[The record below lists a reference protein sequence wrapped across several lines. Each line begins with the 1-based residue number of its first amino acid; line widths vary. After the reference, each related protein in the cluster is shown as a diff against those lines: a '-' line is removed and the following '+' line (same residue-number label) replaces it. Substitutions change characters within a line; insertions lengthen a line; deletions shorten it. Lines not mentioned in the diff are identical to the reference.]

1 MKNTGP
7 VFIGRGHHLTLSE
20 CNDIA
25 RSGRVVRIHPSA
37 YPAMNKSFKVLSE
50 FADNHIP
57 IYGLST
63 QFGNQSNYIFDP
75 PHQNGTKDQ
84 YLHSIDQRQHNLVMT
99 HDCGLGDELP
109 EEVARLTM
117 ALRAHCLA
125 LGHSG
130 VRPLVAE
137 TLVRFLNKKAHPV
150 IRRYGSIGASG
161 DLIPLSA
168 IAATLIGEHKEVVY
182 QGKKV
187 EAKKALRLAR
197 VKPLALFGREGL
209 ALVNGTSFSAG
220 MASLALYDLDILFS
234 NMMSVI
240 AFSLESLMIMD
251 SGYEPVVHQLKNHS
265 GEIFI
270 NKYLRAVWEGSKLIQ
285 SITVRRSAA
294 LQTKSKDIIKL
305 NQPLQDYYSLRSV
318 SQGFGPFWENLQK
331 GKIWI
336 EEEMNSVNDN
346 PIVDTGARKIHHAAN
361 FMGYYVTEACDI
373 LKMDI
378 AQASTWLHA
387 IFANMIHS
395 RKNFNLPANLIHKPG
410 TYNGFRSLQILAASL
425 TVQNRKLAQANQSYM
440 LPTEGDNQDVNSLSA
455 HAAFDFREAV
465 KNLERLTAILFL
477 ASMQAIEIRGVGK
490 ASRRAKNAHKLLR
503 KKSSFIDIDRSL
515 IKDIE
520 IALSL
525 LKTSIL

>member
-7 VFIGRGHHLTLSE
+7 VFIGRGQHLTLSE

-168 IAATLIGEHKEVVY
+168 IAATLIGEHKEVY
-182 QGKKV
+182 FKGRKKDSKHV
-187 EAKKALRLAR
+187 IASLNLKAL
-197 VKPLALFGREGL
+197 KLFGREGL
-209 ALVNGTSFSAG
+209 ALINGTSFSTG
-220 MASLALYDLDILFS
+220 IASLALYDLDMLFLK
-234 NMMSVI
+234 MLSVI
-240 AFSLESLMIMD
+240 GFALESLKIMD
-251 SGYEPVVHQLKNHS
+251 SGYESIVHKLKNHS
-265 GEIFI
+265 GEILV
-270 NKYLRAVWEGSKLIQ
+270 NKYLIALWRGSKLIQ
-285 SITVRRSAA
+285 PISVRRKAV
-294 LQTKSKDIIKL
+294 LKVETKGFTKL
-305 NQPLQDYYSLRSV
+305 DQPLQDYYSSRAV
-318 SQGFGPFWENLQK
+318 SQGFGPFWETIEKSKL
-331 GKIWI
+331 WI

-346 PIVDTGARKIHHAAN
+346 PIVDVQSKKIHHAAN

-378 AQASTWLHA
+378 AQASTWIHA
-387 IFANMIHS
+387 ILANMIHA
-395 RKNFNLPANLIHKPG
+395 RKNFDLPANLIHKPG
-410 TYNGFRSLQILAASL
+410 TYNGFRPIQILAASL
-425 TVQNRKLAQANQSYM
+425 AVQNRKLAQVNQSYM
-440 LPTEGDNQDVNSLSA
+440 FPTEGDNQDVNSLSA
-455 HAAFDFREAV
+455 HAAFDFRESV

-477 ASMQAIEIRGVGK
+477 ASMQALEIRGIGE
-490 ASRRAKNAHKLLR
+490 ASMRARNAHKVLR
-503 KKSSFIDIDRSL
+503 KKSSFIDVDRNF
-515 IKDIE
+515 ITDIE
-520 IALSL
+520 MAMATLQKEVI
-525 LKTSIL
+525 